1 MYYDYEFY
9 DEPNEFEIMIN
20 DFKQSIAKSVKKEI
34 VDEMESLKKENEKLQ
49 NIKKNYNNI
58 LNEYRKKEKELEHKK
73 EQLENKIRKERIS
86 ELMKNFEVVLYQPD
100 TDYKILPKCN
110 KCDDNRRIYYTTPLG
125 QKTYEICDCDNREL
139 YYVPRKSMCKQF
151 NIEDGKFQ
159 AWYTLRTFEGGE
171 YYEYTTSTHISKLY
185 DGETD
190 YEKFRNNKTS
200 VLFRDEEECQ
210 KYCDWLNKN
219 KI

>member
-20 DFKQSIAKSVKKEI
+20 DFKQSITKSVKKEI

-58 LNEYRKKEKELEHKK
+58 LNEYRKKEKELEHEK
-73 EQLENKIRKERIS
+73 EQLENKIRKERMS
-86 ELMKNFEVVLYQPD
+86 ELLLFHALMKNFEVVLYQPD
-100 TDYKILPKCN
+100 IDYKILPKCN
-110 KCDDNRRIYYTTPLG
+110 KCDDNRRIYYT
-125 QKTYEICDCDNREL
+125 REL
-139 YYVPRKSMCKQF
+139 YYVPRKSMCSQF

-159 AWYTLRTFEGGE
+159 AWYTLRTFEGRE

>member
-73 EQLENKIRKERIS
+73 RTIRKQ
-86 ELMKNFEVVLYQPD
+86 N
-100 TDYKILPKCN
+100 
-110 KCDDNRRIYYTTPLG
+110 
-125 QKTYEICDCDNREL
+125 
-139 YYVPRKSMCKQF
+139 
-151 NIEDGKFQ
+151 
-159 AWYTLRTFEGGE
+159 
-171 YYEYTTSTHISKLY
+171 
-185 DGETD
+185 
-190 YEKFRNNKTS
+190 
-200 VLFRDEEECQ
+200 
-210 KYCDWLNKN
+210 
-219 KI
+219 